1 MFRKTHH
8 VGRSSSWWGDAVFVH
23 CGQCLLKIMVRI
35 SFNFESQSCTR
46 GAPLYSAPAVVFFY
60 TEYSLS
66 GLISIVMLS
75 YFLKGP
81 TKHAQKSA
89 TPYITRLKMSVDFAT
104 LHVLN
109 TFLRAALISV
119 IFAREPSWMPT

>member
-1 MFRKTHH
+1 MF
-8 VGRSSSWWGDAVFVH
+8 VENYGDNKF
-23 CGQCLLKIMVRI
+23 Q
-35 SFNFESQSCTR
+35 FESQSLPWS
-46 GAPLYSAPAVVFFY
+46 APRYAAPAVIFY
-60 TEYSLS
+60 MEYSLS
-66 GLISIVMLS
+66 GLISIVTLS

-81 TKHAQKSA
+81 TKHARKSA
-89 TPYITRLKMSVDFAT
+89 TPYIVRLKMSVDFVM